1 MWEKNIIDI
10 PSNIPKLITES
21 EINLEPTVSHHTR
34 KKGLSIVKI
43 NPARIGFLILNLEF
57 EITWELVDLFL
68 RMEIICKIENNN
80 RKIPPIKPM
89 NLNITS
95 DKCKVYENE

>member
-1 MWEKNIIDI
+1 MWDKNIMDI

-21 EINLEPTVSHHTR
+21 DISLEPIVSHHTR

-43 NPARIGFLILNLEF
+43 NPTRIGFLILNLGCV
-57 EITWELVDLFL
+57 IAWELADLSL
-68 RMEIICKIENNN
+68 RIEIICKIENNK
-80 RKIPPIKPM
+80 RKIPPVSPM

-95 DKCKVYENE
+95 DKCKV